1 MKNAAVVFVLAL
13 TIKVCSA
20 QEVALMLRSDD
31 RLSPTFITQ
40 NPAEGKKLPGYRM
53 RNTGRALTIGGLSLL
68 TGGLILMNSGG
79 PRSTHP
85 NVTGDEPDWREPL
98 GFTMAYSGVGMMIPG
113 IILWKKGSRK
123 YKRSLEREQYSIET
137 DGASIAFRYSF

>member
-1 MKNAAVVFVLAL
+1 MKIAAIFFAL
-13 TIKVCSA
+13 MLTATVSSA
-20 QEVALMLRSDD
+20 QEVAALSDQPSIKFATKNLAD
-31 RLSPTFITQ
+31 VKR
-40 NPAEGKKLPGYRM
+40 LPGYRM
-53 RNTGRALTIGGLSLL
+53 RNTGRALTLGGLTML

-85 NVTGDEPDWREPL
+85 NVVEDEDAWMRSL
-98 GFTMAYSGVGMMIPG
+98 GFTIAYSGVGMAIPG

-137 DGASIAFRYSF
+137 DGASVAFRYSF

>member
-1 MKNAAVVFVLAL
+1 MKNAAVVFAL
-13 TIKVCSA
+13 MLTVMVCRA
-20 QEVALMLRSDD
+20 QEVASLSRDRSSIAFVTENFSDIK
-31 RLSPTFITQ
+31 R
-40 NPAEGKKLPGYRM
+40 LPGYRM
-53 RNTGRALTIGGLSLL
+53 RNTGRALTIGGLTLL

-98 GFTMAYSGVGMMIPG
+98 GFTMAYSGVGVMIPG

-137 DGASIAFRYSF
+137 DGASIALRYSF

>member
-1 MKNAAVVFVLAL
+1 MKIAAMVFAL
-13 TIKVCSA
+13 MLTLTVCSA
-20 QEVALMLRSDD
+20 QEVALLSDD
-31 RLSPTFITQ
+31 SSIQFTTKNLVDIKR
-40 NPAEGKKLPGYRM
+40 LPGYRM
-53 RNTGRALTIGGLSLL
+53 RNTGRALTISGLTML

-85 NVTGDEPDWREPL
+85 NVVPDDDAWRRSL
-98 GFTMAYSGVGMMIPG
+98 GFTIAYSGVGMAVPG

-137 DGASIAFRYSF
+137 DGASIALRYSF

>member
-1 MKNAAVVFVLAL
+1 MKYAAVVFAL
-13 TIKVCSA
+13 MLTLGVCCA
-20 QEVALMLRSDD
+20 QEVTLHSRDRS
-31 RLSPTFITQ
+31 SITFVTQ
-40 NPAEGKKLPGYRM
+40 NLTDIKKLPGYRM

-98 GFTMAYSGVGMMIPG
+98 GFTMAYSSFGMTIPG
-113 IILWKKGSRK
+113 VILWRKGSRK

-137 DGASIAFRYSF
+137 DGASVAFRYSF